1 MAEQTSSG
9 NPEDAPQGADE
20 RPATE
25 LAAVLDAARR
35 GEGDAWATLVSLYA
49 RRLYAF
55 ARSKRLGPDEA
66 EEIAQSVFATV
77 SIKIQSGDY
86 DERGSFEAWLFQI
99 AANRVRDA
107 IRKSKRGA
115 SAMAAIRDSADA
127 PGRAVRSDRDDTE
140 ERDPGQTAALH
151 RAMDGLPDA
160 DREVVELRHRAG
172 MSFKSI
178 AAMLE
183 QPVGTV
189 LARHHRALR
198 KLRDAIESD
207 TTPPPAPPSE
217 TE

>member
-1 MAEQTSSG
+1 MAEHTSSG
-9 NPEDAPQGADE
+9 NPEGPAD
-20 RPATE
+20 RSVSD
-25 LAAVLDAARR
+25 LAEVLKAARR

-77 SIKIQSGDY
+77 SIKLQSGEY
-86 DERGSFEAWLFQI
+86 DERGSFEPWLFQI

-115 SAMAAIRDSADA
+115 SAMAALRDSADA
-127 PGRAVRSDRDDTE
+127 PGRSGRPDTHDSPTV
-140 ERDPGQTAALH
+140 DPTQTVALH
-151 RAMDGLPDA
+151 RAMGDLPDA

-172 MSFKSI
+172 MSFKHI
-178 AAMLE
+178 AAMLG
-183 QPVGTV
+183 QPMGTV

-207 TTPPPAPPSE
+207 TTTPPRSDSDE
-217 TE
+217 HS

>member
-1 MAEQTSSG
+1 MAEHTSSG
-9 NPEDAPQGADE
+9 NPEDPSD
-20 RPATE
+20 RSPCD
-25 LAAVLDAARR
+25 LAAVLKAARR

-55 ARSKRLGPDEA
+55 ARSKKLGPDEA

-77 SIKIQSGDY
+77 SIKLQSGEY
-86 DERGSFEAWLFQI
+86 DERGSFEPWLFQI

-115 SAMAAIRDSADA
+115 SAMNAIRDSADA
-127 PGRAVRSDRDDTE
+127 PGRTVRPEQDDSPTAE
-140 ERDPGQTAALH
+140 PTQTVALR
-151 RAMDGLPDA
+151 RAMDELPDA

-172 MSFKSI
+172 MSFKHI

-183 QPVGTV
+183 QPLGTV

-207 TTPPPAPPSE
+207 TNPSTKSDPDE
-217 TE
+217 HA

>member
-1 MAEQTSSG
+1 MAEQSSSSSG
-9 NPEDAPQGADE
+9 NPDHAQGRSPSD
-20 RPATE
+20 
-25 LAAVLDAARR
+25 LGAVLESARR

-55 ARSKRLGPDEA
+55 ARSKKLGPDQA

-77 SIKIQSGDY
+77 SIKIQSGEY

-115 SAMAAIRDSADA
+115 SAMATIRDSADA
-127 PGRAVRSDRDDTE
+127 PGRSTRTDDADDH
-140 ERDPGQTAALH
+140 DPAQTASLH
-151 RAMDGLPDA
+151 RAMGGLPDA

-178 AAMLE
+178 AAMLG

-207 TTPPPAPPSE
+207 TTTPPSSDTDE
-217 TE
+217 HS